1 MGMFL
6 TRRRGAGPQISTAH
20 ATSLV
25 FMGQIGS
32 ALGYFVAVL
41 VLARA
46 LVPAERGTLAFVVST
61 SILTAEVAS
70 FGIPS
75 AVAYYA
81 SRRSRRAASI
91 LGEAVRFSLISGT
104 VLGVAAA
111 LTIAVLGLQPPGV
124 DRLAL
129 VALAGGAVST
139 MVGTLGGIF
148 LVSIR
153 RPVAFLIAGLG
164 NSWIYASAVV
174 ICFAA
179 GVLDLRLTIIL
190 WVTTRAAGAAFT
202 LAVAI
207 AMTGIRSGDARTRR
221 LGLSYGRRAWIGSLA
236 TMVNARA
243 DQMLMGF
250 ISTEH
255 ALGIYAVAVNAAEVL
270 GYLPNAIGATLTP
283 RIARESSAYA
293 STTATAAFRIIAPI
307 TASLAL
313 LAFATGW
320 FLIPAAFGAAYAESV
335 TPFALLL
342 PGAVGTA
349 ALTTF
354 SAALNGSNLAG
365 RASIATSA
373 MLATEITGDLL
384 LIGPYGASGA
394 AAAASLAFA
403 VGGTT
408 AAVLQH
414 RQLPYPVRDLLP
426 RPRELAAIGRS
437 GLMRLRRRTE
447 DG

>member
-1 MGMFL
+1 
-6 TRRRGAGPQISTAH
+6 
-20 ATSLV
+20 
-25 FMGQIGS
+25 
-32 ALGYFVAVL
+32 
-41 VLARA
+41 
-46 LVPAERGTLAFVVST
+46 
-61 SILTAEVAS
+61 
-70 FGIPS
+70 
-75 AVAYYA
+75 
-81 SRRSRRAASI
+81 
-91 LGEAVRFSLISGT
+91 
-104 VLGVAAA
+104 
-111 LTIAVLGLQPPGV
+111 
-124 DRLAL
+124 
-129 VALAGGAVST
+129 
-139 MVGTLGGIF
+139 
-148 LVSIR
+148 
-153 RPVAFLIAGLG
+153 
-164 NSWIYASAVV
+164 
-174 ICFAA
+174 
-179 GVLDLRLTIIL
+179 
-190 WVTTRAAGAAFT
+190 
-202 LAVAI
+202 
-207 AMTGIRSGDARTRR
+207 
-221 LGLSYGRRAWIGSLA
+221 
-236 TMVNARA
+236 MVNARA